1 MTEGPG
7 FSHGVRTCCPWP
19 GPTCLQPGEACLPR
33 SPGPPAALATLSS
46 GSAAQDSLPHPRV
59 LSAQGLAPES
69 FGPPHTVPASA
80 QPLFLPQELGG
91 PWRLTSLHRK
101 RNRSCHLPL
110 SMTSPMTWP
119 SSPGGLRLLLKPVS
133 HAPSWGLWLPGP
145 LVFPYKYWR
154 LDPCLLFFLTSCPPG
169 LLPAKTDSPAYSK
182 PFCF

>member
-46 GSAAQDSLPHPRV
+46 GSAAQDSLPRPRV

-119 SSPGGLRLLLKPVS
+119 SSPGGLGLLLKPCVPCPVLGS
-133 HAPSWGLWLPGP
+133 LAPRPTGLSSQILGIRPLPS
-145 LVFPYKYWR
+145 
-154 LDPCLLFFLTSCPPG
+154 LLSDQLSPWTPP
-169 LLPAKTDSPAYSK
+169 S
-182 PFCF
+182 